1 MQTVLQENTLNVT
14 LLEPK
19 QKHPTIFVRFDELME
34 GESLTLHNDHDPKP
48 LYYQLL
54 GERGNIFTWEY
65 LEQGPE
71 WWKVKI
77 SKRIIG
83 ESDETLGQIA
93 TKDLRKAQVFK
104 KYGLDFCC
112 GGKKTVKEACAE
124 KGLDV
129 TKVEQELQQSDSLPA
144 SSRPLP
150 YDDWSL
156 DFLVDY
162 IINTHHSYVKKTLP
176 DIKAYAEKVKKVH
189 SAHHPELVRIFQLVE
204 EVYAELMA
212 HLIKEE
218 KVLFPYVKELVAAK
232 TGTQPLHAAHFG
244 TVQTPINMMEM
255 EHEIVG
261 KNLDEIRILSN
272 NYALPEDA
280 CASYSLLY
288 RMLDE
293 FDDDLHLHIHLENN
307 ILFPKALEIEK
318 LLIK

>member
-1 MQTVLQENTLNVT
+1 MQTTKENILNVT

-19 QKHPTIFVRFDELME
+19 QKHPTIFVRFDELSE

-54 GERGNIFTWEY
+54 GERGNIFEWEY

-77 SKRIIG
+77 SKRIFG
-83 ESDETLGQIA
+83 ENDETLGQIA
-93 TKDLRKAQVFK
+93 AKDLRKAQVFK

-129 TKVEQELQQSDSLPA
+129 TKVEQELQQADKLP
-144 SSRPLP
+144 SSRPIP

-156 DFLVDY
+156 DFLSDY
-162 IINTHHSYVKKTLP
+162 IVNTHHSYVRKNLP
-176 DIKAYAEKVKKVH
+176 DIKAYAEKVMKVH
-189 SAHHPELVRIFQLVE
+189 GKYHPELIRINQLVQ
-204 EVYAELMA
+204 EVNAELTA
-212 HLIKEE
+212 HLVKEE
-218 KVLFPYVKELVAAK
+218 KVLFPYIKELVAAK
-232 TGTQPLHAAHFG
+232 NNTQLLHAAHFE
-244 TVQTPINMMEM
+244 TVQNPINMMEM
-255 EHEIVG
+255 EHELVG
-261 KNLDEIRILSN
+261 KNLDEIRELSN
-272 NYALPEDA
+272 NYLLPEDA

-293 FDDDLHLHIHLENN
+293 FEDDLHLHIHLENN

-318 LLIK
+318 QLKN